1 MQDRKTLITIIVL
14 LVICLPLALVGTV
27 NHFKGADKKIEDNNV
42 NKELIYN
49 NKVYLYQGDN
59 LLGTYDCNNCFKAET
74 VIDDNEYHTNS
85 YKGGTKKIDAAIN
98 DMWAVFG
105 KDKDI
110 VLYNILG
117 KSIATKYEQ
126 IKTYNV
132 NHTND
137 MLIFK
142 NSNKWGIT
150 YFTSAIKNDYD
161 YIAFPAHFINDALD
175 TSMFIGKINNLWY
188 ILKSDG
194 TALMPEVH
202 TEIVDF
208 NDSYYITYD
217 GSYHIMDYSNVEQL
231 AGVTKDKVYAI
242 DKYVF
247 LVLNDKMFV
256 YENVNEPYKK
266 SIDLKE
272 YEELYLSK
280 NSDDIAIMLDGN
292 LLETIALN

>member
-1 MQDRKTLITIIVL
+1 MQDRKTLITIVIL
-14 LVICLPLALVGTV
+14 LVICLPLATIGTV
-27 NHFKGADKKIEDNNV
+27 KHFKEANKDVVNNNI
-42 NKELIYN
+42 NKDLIYN
-49 NKVYLYQGDN
+49 NKVYLYQDGE
-59 LLGTYDCNNCFKAET
+59 LLKTYDCANCFKAKT
-74 VIDDNEYHTNS
+74 IINDDEYHTNS
-85 YKGGTKKIDAAIN
+85 YKSGTKILDAVIN

-117 KSIATKYEQ
+117 NSIATTYDE

-132 NHTND
+132 EHTED
-137 MLIFK
+137 MIVFK
-142 NSNKWGIT
+142 KNNKWGIT

-161 YIAFPAHFINDALD
+161 YIAFPAHFINDTLD

-208 NDSYYITYD
+208 NDNYYITYD
-217 GSYHIMDYSNVEQL
+217 GTYHIMDYNNVEQL
-231 AGVTKDKVYAI
+231 ANVSKDKVYCI
-242 DKYVF
+242 DKYLF
-247 LVLNDKMFV
+247 LVLNEKMYV
-256 YENVNEPYKK
+256 YENVNESLKK
-266 SIDLKE
+266 TIDIKE
-272 YEELYLSK
+272 YKEIYLSK
-280 NSDDIAIMLDGN
+280 NNDEIVIMLDGN